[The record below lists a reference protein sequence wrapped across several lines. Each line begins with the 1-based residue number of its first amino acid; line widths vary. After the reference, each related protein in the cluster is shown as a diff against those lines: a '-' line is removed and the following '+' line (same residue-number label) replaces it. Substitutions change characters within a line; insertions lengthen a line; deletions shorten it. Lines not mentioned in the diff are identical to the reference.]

1 MIFWEERSFQ
11 VNSRTIMEDF
21 SSKQKRLLQLLL
33 RSMMFQS
40 FLRNFGSLACLC
52 YIPSSVS
59 YDEVATLPFGL
70 TASYMGL
77 YNRNPLDLHLYLQSA
92 WESTPESLFL
102 SSADPVPLARME
114 GRHWLLSKKE
124 FTCSI
129 KFLAIQLAVPFDR
142 KLIPVNNFV
151 VTLYPGQWN

>member
-1 MIFWEERSFQ
+1 
-11 VNSRTIMEDF
+11 MEDF

-52 YIPSSVS
+52 YIS
-59 YDEVATLPFGL
+59 YDEVATLPVGL
-70 TASYMGL
+70 TASYMNL

-102 SSADPVPLARME
+102 SSADSVPLTRMV

-151 VTLYPGQWN
+151 VTLYPGQ